1 MKDLLQL
8 ILGTTMENEDGT
20 RESLSNEQIVAFV
33 SDFFLAGTETTAT
46 VLGTTSYL
54 LALHPDIQER
64 LQSEIDDLF
73 LDNPVVR
80 IISDHS
86 EGIHNNIYLLQL

>member
-1 MKDLLQL
+1 
-8 ILGTTMENEDGT
+8 MENEDGT

-46 VLGTTSYL
+46 VLSTTSYL

-64 LQSEIDDLF
+64 LQSEIDDYF